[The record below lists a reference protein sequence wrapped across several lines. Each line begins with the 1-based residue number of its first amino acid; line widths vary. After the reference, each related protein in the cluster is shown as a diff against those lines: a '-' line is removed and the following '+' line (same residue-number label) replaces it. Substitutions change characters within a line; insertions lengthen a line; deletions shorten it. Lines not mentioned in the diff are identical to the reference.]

1 MTEKPDL
8 STNPGERQQSLLKRA
23 AKAIT
28 PRRLRAERGVM
39 LRLGPRAGRAYLKL
53 RILDIVGSRASNL
66 RRVPPEARSF
76 VFVCFG
82 NIMRSP
88 MAERL
93 FRRSLAE
100 HGIEGIQVKSA
111 GIHATPG
118 SEAHP
123 RSKVAAREL
132 GLPLDDH
139 RSQLLTAPMVE
150 DAEVIFAMDFQN
162 KAELLALFPQSKD
175 KLFMLAAYADST
187 GRQCEI
193 ADPYFGD
200 QEEARRCYRL
210 LQTCI
215 DNLTASLSIN
225 ESSQAPDRSL
235 QKASIPS

>member
-1 MTEKPDL
+1 MEKPHPSMNIAD
-8 STNPGERQQSLLKRA
+8 PPQSLLKRA
-23 AKAIT
+23 AKTII

-53 RILDIVGSRASNL
+53 RILDMVGSRASNM
-66 RRVPPEARSF
+66 RKAPREARSF

-93 FRRSLAE
+93 FRRALTE
-100 HGIEGIQVKSA
+100 HGIEGILVQSA

-132 GLPLDDH
+132 GLPLEDH
-139 RSQLLTAPMVE
+139 RSQLLTAQMVE
-150 DAEVIFAMDFQN
+150 EADVIFAMDFQN
-162 KAELLALFPQSKD
+162 KAELLALFPQGEHKI
-175 KLFMLAAYADST
+175 FMLGAYSDAV
-187 GRQCEI
+187 GHRCEI

-200 QEEARRCYRL
+200 QDEARRCYRL

-215 DNLTASLSIN
+215 ENLAASLARDSGEEQGRGLQTASIRL
-225 ESSQAPDRSL
+225 
-235 QKASIPS
+235 

>member
-1 MTEKPDL
+1 MEKPDH
-8 STNPGERQQSLLKRA
+8 SMNPPEPPQSLLKRV
-23 AKAIT
+23 AKAII

-53 RILDIVGSRASNL
+53 RILDMVGSRASNT
-66 RRVPPEARSF
+66 RRVPREARSF

-123 RSKVAAREL
+123 RSRVAAREL
-132 GLPLDDH
+132 GLFLDDH
-139 RSQLLTAPMVE
+139 RSQLLTARMVDE
-150 DAEVIFAMDFQN
+150 ADVVFAMDFQN

-175 KLFMLAAYADST
+175 KIFMLAAYAE
-187 GRQCEI
+187 GAGPQCEI

-200 QEEARRCYRL
+200 QDEARRCYRL

-215 DNLTASLSIN
+215 DNLTASLSVN